1 MNEKYIQAL
10 ILGSIIG
17 FAIIID
23 DYIAPQP
30 NQKIMQKH
38 LMVKDIKKSPKWVE
52 DTGKEINLHEIDDH
66 EIIVLKT
73 DNKKVNSD
81 EIKKIFKFKIDG
93 NDSNEKEAKKDIRI
107 NISSNDMSN
116 IDIQSIFEEIQM
128 QLTDEE
134 LSELK
139 SKLEDARFELENA
152 LAEEQLDNVGIDV
165 QVEVKND

>member
-38 LMVKDIKKSPKWVE
+38 LMVKDIKKSPNWVE
-52 DTGKEINLHEIDDH
+52 DTGKEIDLHEIDDH

-73 DNKKVNSD
+73 GEKKVNSD

-116 IDIQSIFEEIQM
+116 IDIQ
-128 QLTDEE
+128 
-134 LSELK
+134 
-139 SKLEDARFELENA
+139 
-152 LAEEQLDNVGIDV
+152 
-165 QVEVKND
+165 

>member
-23 DYIAPQP
+23 DYIAPKP

-38 LMVKDIKKSPKWVE
+38 LMVKDIRKSPKWVE
-52 DTGKEINLHEIDDH
+52 DTGKEIDLHEIDDH
-66 EIIVLKT
+66 EVMVLQAG
-73 DNKKVNSD
+73 DKKVNSD

-93 NDSNEKEAKKDIRI
+93 NDNNKKKAKKDIRI
-107 NISSNDMSN
+107 NINSNDMSN

-128 QLTDEE
+128 QLTEEE

-139 SKLEDARFELENA
+139 LKLEDAKFELESA
-152 LAEEQLDNVGIDV
+152 LAEEQLDNVDIDV
-165 QVEVKND
+165 QVEVKNN